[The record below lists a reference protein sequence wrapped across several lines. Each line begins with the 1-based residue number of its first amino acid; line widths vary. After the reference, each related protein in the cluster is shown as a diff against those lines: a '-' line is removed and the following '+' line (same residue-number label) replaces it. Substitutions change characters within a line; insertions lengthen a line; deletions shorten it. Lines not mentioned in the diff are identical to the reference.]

1 MPKKNKTSVDISLI
15 MISYNTKI
23 VTLNAL
29 KSIYK
34 YTKGVNFEII
44 MVDHNSKDGSPEA
57 IAKFSKTKNNLTL
70 LGVGNNLGFGGGN
83 NLGAKKAKGEYL
95 LFINNDVILKTNV
108 LKNTVDWL
116 RSHPNVGAYSLKLL
130 NKDLSTQPTGGYFPD
145 IFRLFAWQLFL
156 DDLPLMDS
164 IIKPVHPHPAYYNR
178 PRSLDWVTGAFL
190 ATPRKLFEELKGF
203 DENIWM
209 YVEELELCY
218 RIKMLG
224 FKVAFQ
230 NAPGIIH
237 LGGASSGGSRLGITQ
252 EIKNVIY
259 FFKKHKPVWQLPLVK
274 FLFITG
280 SILRLFIFGIIKNNE
295 TAKKAYLEGIKLAL

>member
-1 MPKKNKTSVDISLI
+1 MPKKNKTSIDISLI

-259 FFKKHKPVWQLPLVK
+259 FFKKHKPAWQLPLVK